1 MKTKVLL
8 MMAICSLIVYSCSTE
23 RDEEIKENPTE
34 VKKLELEKLK
44 PLKPGNEGQ
53 INKTES
59 DTVKSLLPI
68 ASPQSG
74 TDPDLGTDPT
84 PDPNDPELIPP
95 GDIRPPKGGK

>member
-44 PLKPGNEGQ
+44 INNPPGTENR
-53 INKTES
+53 TES
-59 DTVKSLLPI
+59 DTTFTAPI
-68 ASPQSG
+68 LSPMNSPA
-74 TDPDLGTDPT
+74 DPDLGTDPIPN
-84 PDPNDPELIPP
+84 PDPNEGDDPKNVPP
-95 GDIRPPKGGK
+95 RK